1 MIGFVYME
9 MVWALV
15 WQKRIV
21 ILVAPLGIPT
31 KLFDTIVLI
40 VLHTLS
46 LYEVLSLVN
55 SFTKTRREPM
65 IT

>member
-15 WQKRIV
+15 WQKRII